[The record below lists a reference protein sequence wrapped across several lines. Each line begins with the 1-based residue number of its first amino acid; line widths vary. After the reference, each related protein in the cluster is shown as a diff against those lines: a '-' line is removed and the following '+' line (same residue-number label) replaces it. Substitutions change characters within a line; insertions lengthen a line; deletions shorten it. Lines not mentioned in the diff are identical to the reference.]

1 MKQRVEELLKENHP
15 NEIGRLI
22 GTSDSEAKKI
32 VREIYLN
39 DWGYTSLDDW
49 EIESVGE
56 DEYVLFLKQG
66 DEWIDEEGDFRC
78 FASKEQALDH
88 LRDSLSLWV
97 KENT

>member
-22 GTSDSEAKKI
+22 GTSDSEAKKV

-39 DWGYTSLDDW
+39 DCGYTSLDDW
-49 EIESVGE
+49 EIEDVGE
-56 DEYVLFLKQG
+56 HGYVLFLKQG

-78 FASKEQALDH
+78 FYSKEKALDH